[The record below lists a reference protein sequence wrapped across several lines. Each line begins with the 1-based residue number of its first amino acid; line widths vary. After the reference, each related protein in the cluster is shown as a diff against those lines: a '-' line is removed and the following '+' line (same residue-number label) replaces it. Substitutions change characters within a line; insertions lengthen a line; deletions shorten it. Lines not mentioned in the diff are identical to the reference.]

1 MSIYMQF
8 APFHL
13 KAGDWAQHSDALADT
28 IVKTVAEY
36 APDLQSKILGG
47 HIITPKDLEETYGLT
62 GGHPFHGEL
71 SLDQI
76 FTMRPILGWARY
88 ATPVRGLYLCS
99 NGTHPGNGVTGASGA
114 NAAREILRD
123 LRK

>member
-1 MSIYMQF
+1 MQDQDCTGCV
-8 APFHL
+8 
-13 KAGDWAQHSDALADT
+13 KARVG
-28 IVKTVAEY
+28 
-36 APDLQSKILGG
+36 
-47 HIITPKDLEETYGLT
+47 TPKDLEETYGLT

-76 FTMRPILGWARY
+76 FTMRPLLGWARY

-123 LRK
+123 LKKSAQPSVRTVRSNPEPD